1 MKGVLQYQI
10 SGLKSAWQNGL
21 SGEVL
26 RTAIAFPILVML
38 SFTLCTVFPALR
50 DSLLSMVLSSMESM
64 GIVNE
69 DGSLSALALFSNNL
83 RATVFIMVYGLVPFI
98 QLPALA
104 LGVNTMALGVLASWY
119 IAQGYSIVAFLAAV
133 LPHGLA
139 EFPALILAF
148 GVGLYVCGHP
158 PPVPPGRK
166 RSAHLGLPGADI
178 PDASAGSDPAAG
190 RRGNIGSVCHP
201 FGCRPVFMNFIAKD

>member
-26 RTAIAFPILVML
+26 RIAIAFPILVML

-148 GVGLYVCGHP
+148 GVGLYVCGQ
-158 PPVPPGRK
+158 VTR
-166 RSAHLGLPGADI
+166 RLFRRDESALHIWDCLVLISRMLLLVLI
-178 PDASAGSDPAAG
+178 PLLAVAA
-190 RRGNIGSVCHP
+190 ILEAYVTP
-201 FGCRPVFMNFIAKD
+201 LVAALFL

>member
-50 DSLLSMVLSSMESM
+50 DSLLSRVLSSMESM

-148 GVGLYVCGHP
+148 GVGLYVCGQ
-158 PPVPPGRK
+158 VTR
-166 RSAHLGLPGADI
+166 RLFRRDESALHIWDCLVLISRMLLLVLI
-178 PDASAGSDPAAG
+178 PLLAVAA
-190 RRGNIGSVCHP
+190 ILEAYVTP
-201 FGCRPVFMNFIAKD
+201 LVAALFL

>member
-148 GVGLYVCGHP
+148 GVGLYVCGQVTRRLFRRDESALHIWDCLVLISRMLLLVLIP
-158 PPVPPGRK
+158 LLAVAAILEAYVTPVV
-166 RSAHLGLPGADI
+166 
-178 PDASAGSDPAAG
+178 AAL
-190 RRGNIGSVCHP
+190 
-201 FGCRPVFMNFIAKD
+201 FL

>member
-69 DGSLSALALFSNNL
+69 DGSLSALARFSNNL

-148 GVGLYVCGHP
+148 GVGLYVCGQ
-158 PPVPPGRK
+158 VTR
-166 RSAHLGLPGADI
+166 RLFRRDESALHIWDCLVLMSRTLLLVLLPLLAAAAVLEAYVT
-178 PDASAGSDPAAG
+178 PLVASL
-190 RRGNIGSVCHP
+190 
-201 FGCRPVFMNFIAKD
+201 FF

>member
-148 GVGLYVCGHP
+148 GVGLDVCGQ
-158 PPVPPGRK
+158 VTR
-166 RSAHLGLPGADI
+166 RLFRRDESALHIWDCLVLISRMLLLVLI
-178 PDASAGSDPAAG
+178 PLLAVAA
-190 RRGNIGSVCHP
+190 ILEAYVTP
-201 FGCRPVFMNFIAKD
+201 LVAALFL

>member
-139 EFPALILAF
+139 EFPGLILAF
-148 GVGLYVCGHP
+148 GVGLYVCGQ
-158 PPVPPGRK
+158 VTR
-166 RSAHLGLPGADI
+166 RLFRRDESALHIWDCLVLISRMLLLVLI
-178 PDASAGSDPAAG
+178 PLLAVAA
-190 RRGNIGSVCHP
+190 ILEAYVTP
-201 FGCRPVFMNFIAKD
+201 LVAALFL

>member
-148 GVGLYVCGHP
+148 GVGLYVCGQ
-158 PPVPPGRK
+158 VTR
-166 RSAHLGLPGADI
+166 RLFRRDESALHIWDCLVLISRMLLLVLI
-178 PDASAGSDPAAG
+178 PLLAVAALLEAY
-190 RRGNIGSVCHP
+190 VTP
-201 FGCRPVFMNFIAKD
+201 LVAALFL

>member
-38 SFTLCTVFPALR
+38 SFPLCTVFPALR

-148 GVGLYVCGHP
+148 GVGLYVCGQ
-158 PPVPPGRK
+158 VTR
-166 RSAHLGLPGADI
+166 RLFRRDESALHIWDCLVLISRMLLLVLI
-178 PDASAGSDPAAG
+178 PLLAVAA
-190 RRGNIGSVCHP
+190 ILEAYVTP
-201 FGCRPVFMNFIAKD
+201 LVAALFL

>member
-69 DGSLSALALFSNNL
+69 DGSLSALALFSKNL

-148 GVGLYVCGHP
+148 GVGLYVCGQ
-158 PPVPPGRK
+158 VTR
-166 RSAHLGLPGADI
+166 RLFRRDESALHIWDCLVLISRMLLLVLI
-178 PDASAGSDPAAG
+178 PLLAVAA
-190 RRGNIGSVCHP
+190 ILEAYVTP
-201 FGCRPVFMNFIAKD
+201 LVAALFL

>member
-50 DSLLSMVLSSMESM
+50 DSLLSMALSSMESM

-148 GVGLYVCGHP
+148 GVGLYVCGQ
-158 PPVPPGRK
+158 VTR
-166 RSAHLGLPGADI
+166 RLFRRDESALHIWDCLVLISRMLLLVLI
-178 PDASAGSDPAAG
+178 PLLAVAA
-190 RRGNIGSVCHP
+190 ILEAYVTP
-201 FGCRPVFMNFIAKD
+201 LVAALFL

>member
-148 GVGLYVCGHP
+148 GVGLYVCGQ
-158 PPVPPGRK
+158 VTR
-166 RSAHLGLPGADI
+166 RLFRRDESALHVRARLVLISRMLLLVLI
-178 PDASAGSDPAAG
+178 PLLAVAA
-190 RRGNIGSVCHP
+190 ILEAYVTP
-201 FGCRPVFMNFIAKD
+201 LVAALFL

>member
-69 DGSLSALALFSNNL
+69 DGSPSALALFSNNL

-148 GVGLYVCGHP
+148 GVGLYVCGQ
-158 PPVPPGRK
+158 VTR
-166 RSAHLGLPGADI
+166 RLFRRDESALHIWDCLVLISRMLLLVLI
-178 PDASAGSDPAAG
+178 PLLAVAA
-190 RRGNIGSVCHP
+190 ILEAYVTP
-201 FGCRPVFMNFIAKD
+201 LVAALFL

>member
-1 MKGVLQYQI
+1 MKGVLQYQS

-83 RATVFIMVYGLVPFI
+83 RATVFIMVYGLVPFV

-148 GVGLYVCGHP
+148 GVGLYVCGQ
-158 PPVPPGRK
+158 VTR
-166 RSAHLGLPGADI
+166 RLFRRDESALHIWDCLVLISRMLLLVLI
-178 PDASAGSDPAAG
+178 PLLAVAA
-190 RRGNIGSVCHP
+190 ILEAYVTP
-201 FGCRPVFMNFIAKD
+201 LVAALFL

>member
-83 RATVFIMVYGLVPFI
+83 RATVFIMVHGLVPFI

-148 GVGLYVCGHP
+148 GVGLYVCGQ
-158 PPVPPGRK
+158 VTR
-166 RSAHLGLPGADI
+166 RLFRRDESALHIWDCLVLISRMLLLVLI
-178 PDASAGSDPAAG
+178 PLLAVAA
-190 RRGNIGSVCHP
+190 ILEAYVTP
-201 FGCRPVFMNFIAKD
+201 LVAALFL

>member
-69 DGSLSALALFSNNL
+69 GGSPSALALFSNNL

-148 GVGLYVCGHP
+148 GVGLYVCGQ
-158 PPVPPGRK
+158 VTR
-166 RSAHLGLPGADI
+166 RLFRRDESALHIWDCLVLISRMLLLGLI
-178 PDASAGSDPAAG
+178 PLLAVAA
-190 RRGNIGSVCHP
+190 ILEAYVTP
-201 FGCRPVFMNFIAKD
+201 LVAALFL

>member
-148 GVGLYVCGHP
+148 GVGLYVCGQ
-158 PPVPPGRK
+158 VTR
-166 RSAHLGLPGADI
+166 RLFRRDESALHIWDCLVLISRLLLLVLI
-178 PDASAGSDPAAG
+178 PLLAVAA
-190 RRGNIGSVCHP
+190 ILEAYVTP
-201 FGCRPVFMNFIAKD
+201 LVAALFL

>member
-10 SGLKSAWQNGL
+10 SGLKSAWQHGL

-148 GVGLYVCGHP
+148 GVGLYVCGQ
-158 PPVPPGRK
+158 VTR
-166 RSAHLGLPGADI
+166 RLFRRDESALHIWDCLVLISRMLLLVLI
-178 PDASAGSDPAAG
+178 PLLAVAA
-190 RRGNIGSVCHP
+190 ILEAYVTP
-201 FGCRPVFMNFIAKD
+201 LVAALFL

>member
-38 SFTLCTVFPALR
+38 SFSLCTVFPALR

-148 GVGLYVCGHP
+148 GVGLYVCGQ
-158 PPVPPGRK
+158 VTR
-166 RSAHLGLPGADI
+166 RLFRRDESALHIWDCLVLISRMLLLVLI
-178 PDASAGSDPAAG
+178 PLLAVAA
-190 RRGNIGSVCHP
+190 ILEAYVTP
-201 FGCRPVFMNFIAKD
+201 LVAALFL

>member
-1 MKGVLQYQI
+1 
-10 SGLKSAWQNGL
+10 
-21 SGEVL
+21 
-26 RTAIAFPILVML
+26 
-38 SFTLCTVFPALR
+38 
-50 DSLLSMVLSSMESM
+50 MVLSSMESM

-148 GVGLYVCGHP
+148 GVGLYVCGQ
-158 PPVPPGRK
+158 VTR
-166 RSAHLGLPGADI
+166 RLFRRDESALHIWDCLVLISRMLLLVLI
-178 PDASAGSDPAAG
+178 PLLAVAA
-190 RRGNIGSVCHP
+190 ILEAYVTP
-201 FGCRPVFMNFIAKD
+201 LVAALFL

>member
-148 GVGLYVCGHP
+148 GVGLYVCGQ
-158 PPVPPGRK
+158 VTR
-166 RSAHLGLPGADI
+166 RLFRRDESALHIWDCLVRISRMLLLVLI
-178 PDASAGSDPAAG
+178 PLLAVAA
-190 RRGNIGSVCHP
+190 ILEAYVTP
-201 FGCRPVFMNFIAKD
+201 LVAALFL

>member
-26 RTAIAFPILVML
+26 RTAIAFPILVIL

-148 GVGLYVCGHP
+148 GVGLYVCGQ
-158 PPVPPGRK
+158 VTR
-166 RSAHLGLPGADI
+166 RLFRRDESALHIWDCLVLISRMLLLVLI
-178 PDASAGSDPAAG
+178 PLLAVAA
-190 RRGNIGSVCHP
+190 ILEAYVTP
-201 FGCRPVFMNFIAKD
+201 LVAALFL

>member
-104 LGVNTMALGVLASWY
+104 LGVNTMALSVLASWY
-119 IAQGYSIVAFLAAV
+119 IVQGYSIVAFLAAV

-148 GVGLYVCGHP
+148 GVGLYVCGQ
-158 PPVPPGRK
+158 VTR
-166 RSAHLGLPGADI
+166 RLFRRDESALHIWDCLVLISRMLLLVLI
-178 PDASAGSDPAAG
+178 PLLAVAA
-190 RRGNIGSVCHP
+190 ILEAYVTP
-201 FGCRPVFMNFIAKD
+201 LVAALFL

>member
-50 DSLLSMVLSSMESM
+50 DSLLSIVLSSMESM

-148 GVGLYVCGHP
+148 GVGLYVCGQ
-158 PPVPPGRK
+158 VTR
-166 RSAHLGLPGADI
+166 RLFRRDESALHIWDCLVLISRMLLLVLI
-178 PDASAGSDPAAG
+178 PLLAVAA
-190 RRGNIGSVCHP
+190 ILEAYVTP
-201 FGCRPVFMNFIAKD
+201 LVAALFL

>member
-10 SGLKSAWQNGL
+10 SGLKSAWQSGL

-148 GVGLYVCGHP
+148 GVGLYVCGQ
-158 PPVPPGRK
+158 VTR
-166 RSAHLGLPGADI
+166 RLFRRDESALHIWDCLVLISRMLLLVLI
-178 PDASAGSDPAAG
+178 PLLAVAA
-190 RRGNIGSVCHP
+190 ILEAYVTP
-201 FGCRPVFMNFIAKD
+201 LVAALFL

>member
-83 RATVFIMVYGLVPFI
+83 RATVFIMVPFI

-148 GVGLYVCGHP
+148 GVGLYVCGQ
-158 PPVPPGRK
+158 VTR
-166 RSAHLGLPGADI
+166 RLFRRDESALHIWDCLVLISRMLLLVLI
-178 PDASAGSDPAAG
+178 PLLAVAA
-190 RRGNIGSVCHP
+190 ILEAYVTP
-201 FGCRPVFMNFIAKD
+201 LVAALFL

>member
-139 EFPALILAF
+139 QFPALILAF
-148 GVGLYVCGHP
+148 GVGLYVCGQ
-158 PPVPPGRK
+158 VTR
-166 RSAHLGLPGADI
+166 RLFRRDESALHIWDCLVLISRMLLLVLI
-178 PDASAGSDPAAG
+178 PLLAVAA
-190 RRGNIGSVCHP
+190 ILEAYVTP
-201 FGCRPVFMNFIAKD
+201 LVAALFL

>member
-69 DGSLSALALFSNNL
+69 DGSLSALELFSNNL

-148 GVGLYVCGHP
+148 GVGLYVCGQ
-158 PPVPPGRK
+158 VTR
-166 RSAHLGLPGADI
+166 RLFRRDESALHIWDCLVLISRMLLLVLI
-178 PDASAGSDPAAG
+178 PLLAVAA
-190 RRGNIGSVCHP
+190 ILEAYVTP
-201 FGCRPVFMNFIAKD
+201 LVAALFL